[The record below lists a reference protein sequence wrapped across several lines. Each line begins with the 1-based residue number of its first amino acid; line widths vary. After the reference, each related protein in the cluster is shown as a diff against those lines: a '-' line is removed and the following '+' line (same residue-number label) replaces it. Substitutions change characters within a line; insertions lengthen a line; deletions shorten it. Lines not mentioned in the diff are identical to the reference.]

1 VTYLLAAESAPAAV
15 NEVVQTT
22 TGAIGLAWLIP
33 VIPLLGFVAVL
44 LLTRTLRAAS
54 AFVAIGA
61 AAVSFLLSIAV
72 FLQVS
77 GDPATH
83 IRPMPTWI
91 SAGDLEVTFDLQ
103 VDQLTVV
110 MLLVVT
116 GVGLL
121 VHLYSL
127 GYMHGDARYER
138 FFAYLNLFLASMLI
152 LVLGANLLT
161 LFLGWELVGLSSYLL
176 IGFWFE
182 KREYAAAAKK
192 AFITN
197 RVGDVSFMVAMFL
210 AFATFGT
217 LTFTEML
224 PEAGTLSPTVATVLV
239 LLLLGGAAAKSAQ
252 IPLHVWLPDAMAGPT
267 PVSALIHAATMVT
280 AGVYLTVRMSPVLVQ
295 SLDAMEVIGWIGA
308 LTALTAA
315 LIALRQD
322 DIKKILA
329 YSTVSQLGYM
339 FLAVG
344 VGAFREGVFHL
355 VTHAFFKGLLFLAA
369 GSVMH
374 AMANRT
380 DAWGMGGLRKLMP
393 ITFWTS
399 LIGWLAISGL
409 PPFAGFFSKDQI
421 LTEVYVHGYLPLYL
435 IGLVTAVITAFYM
448 SRWFFLIFL
457 GEPRWRA
464 AHAPA
469 AAAAGAGGATRADL
483 ATGPSAG
490 VGGATRADLASGPT
504 ATGHDGGRGGDVP
517 PAHTGGG
524 VPSSQDAPV
533 AGLHP
538 HESPL
543 SMTIPLIVLA
553 VLSAVA
559 GALLNF
565 QHRGPFNTFLGPI
578 SAPIDDL
585 GYQPAGPLEE
595 PALIAIS
602 IVAAAFGIGLAYLA
616 YVRRDVSQGRMV
628 EPIRGTIAEVFERKF
643 FFDDL
648 YEATFVRFGGWVAGR
663 LEWFDRRVLDGAVDG
678 LGGASMRIG
687 EFSRRAQTGLVRGY
701 VAGLVV
707 GALALVAVVLIQVR

>member
-1 VTYLLAAESAPAAV
+1 VTYLLAVEGPAVAA

-22 TGAIGLAWLIP
+22 SGAIGFAWLIP
-33 VIPLLGFVAVL
+33 LVPLLGFVTVL
-44 LLTRTLRAAS
+44 LTTKVLRERAA
-54 AFVAIGA
+54 FVSIA
-61 AAVSFLLSIAV
+61 AATISFLLSVAV
-72 FLQVS
+72 LLQLLA
-77 GDPATH
+77 DPATH
-83 IRPMPTWI
+83 IRPLPTWI
-91 SAGDLEVTFDLQ
+91 AAGAFEVAFDLQ
-103 VDQLTVV
+103 VDQLTGV

-210 AFATFGT
+210 AFGAFGT

-224 PEAGTLSPTVATVLV
+224 PEAGGLSSGMAFALV

-295 SLDAMEVIGWIGA
+295 SVDAMEIIGWIGA
-308 LTALTAA
+308 LTALMGA

-344 VGAFREGVFHL
+344 VGAFREGIFHL

-374 AMANRT
+374 AMLNRT
-380 DAWGMGGLRKLMP
+380 DAWQMGGLRKVMP

-399 LIGWLAISGL
+399 FIGWLAISGI

-421 LTEVYVHGYLPLYL
+421 LTEVYVHGYLPLYV
-435 IGLVTAVITAFYM
+435 IGLITAIITAFYM

-457 GEPRWRA
+457 GEPRY
-464 AHAPA
+464 
-469 AAAAGAGGATRADL
+469 TR
-483 ATGPSAG
+483 
-490 VGGATRADLASGPT
+490 
-504 ATGHDGGRGGDVP
+504 DV
-517 PAHTGGG
+517 
-524 VPSSQDAPV
+524 
-533 AGLHP
+533 HP
-538 HESPL
+538 HESPA
-543 SMTIPLIVLA
+543 SMTVPLVVLA
-553 VLSAVA
+553 VLSAGA
-559 GALLNF
+559 GAVLNF
-565 QHRGPFNTFLGPI
+565 QHRGPFNTFLGPV
-578 SAPIDDL
+578 SAPIEDL
-585 GYQPAGPLEE
+585 GYTAAGPLEE

-602 IVAAAFGIGLAYLA
+602 IVAALFGIAMAYLA
-616 YVRRDVSQGRMV
+616 YVRRDLSQGRMA
-628 EPIRGTIAEVFERKF
+628 EPIRGTVAELFERKF
-643 FFDDL
+643 FVDEA
-648 YEATFVRFGGWVAGR
+648 YEAVFVRAGGKVADAAV
-663 LEWFDRRVLDGAVDG
+663 WFDRRIIDGAVDG
-678 LGGASMRIG
+678 AGAASAAVG
-687 EFSRRAQTGLVRGY
+687 QVGRRAQSGLTRAYIG
-701 VAGLVV
+701 GLLL
-707 GALALVAVVLIQVR
+707 GALALVAFVVIMGA